1 MFDTHQILVYNHFV
15 GVYNLT
21 NQISEQEIVARHT
34 FLQRV
39 GARGTGGGRTDGKR
53 IVNGLGRVHPKLWR
67 VGWNGCRRYRAKV
80 SEVSPVLEREVHFTG
95 GIANPFRPVTVEMD
109 FLLV

>member
-1 MFDTHQILVYNHFV
+1 MRAFV
-15 GVYNLT
+15 
-21 NQISEQEIVARHT
+21 
-34 FLQRV
+34 QRA
-39 GARGTGGGRTDGKR
+39 GDRETGGVMASRR
-53 IVNGLGRVHPKLWR
+53 CMVNGPARVHPKLWR